1 MDDNAMHALMM
12 SFGLL
17 VLIIALSISV
27 YMFTQVTGIAERL
40 IYYSDSTKYYD
51 LLKYNNQEYLDTDD
65 FKPSVERYVD
75 IDTIVPTLYRYYK
88 ENFCVKIYDATGDGS
103 SSPVLIQVFDRNIE
117 NNVNKAVSNSKA
129 TALSTDKTNI
139 SDYAYKQIFNNPNPN
154 LANEDL
160 NRSYKSLYMYGAP
173 WTGSTENIKKRIDY
187 YISGTAGYI
196 DGVYVDY
203 ENKSDPNGFVRNV
216 FAKAINDTLTK
227 KDTSKIKFKE
237 RFISYSY
244 SGDTFVTED
253 GDELT
258 NIDSKD
264 KIEIIYT
271 ILGTFD

>member
-27 YMFTQVTGIAERL
+27 YMFTQVTGLAENL

-51 LLKYNNQEYLDTDD
+51 LLKFDKEQLDDD
-65 FKPSVERYVD
+65 NFKPSVERYVD
-75 IDTIVPTLYRYYK
+75 VDTIIPTLYRYYK
-88 ENFCVKIYDATGDGS
+88 ENFCVKIYDATGS
-103 SSPVLIQVFDRNIE
+103 NESSPELIQVFDRNIE
-117 NNVNKAVSNSKA
+117 NNVNKAISDSKA
-129 TALSTDKTNI
+129 TSDSTSKTLRDN
-139 SDYAYKQIFNNPNPN
+139 YAYKMIYN
-154 LANEDL
+154 D
-160 NRSYKSLYMYGAP
+160 KSKKIYMFGAP

-203 ENKSDPNGFVRNV
+203 ENKSNSEGLIKNV
-216 FAKAINDTLTK
+216 FAEAINDSLTNEE
-227 KDTSKIKFKE
+227 SKIKFKE

-253 GDELT
+253 GDELV
-258 NIDSKD
+258 NVDSKD

-271 ILGTFD
+271 ILGDFN